1 MYIHTHTAAESSEWL
16 IASHIETDKQSLC
29 LCGCWLI
36 PSARIARPLCSST
49 RRLSACPC
57 IHSTSQRS
65 TGRKRPAGGERV
77 PAVFLRRSVLPTTAR
92 LCMHET
98 KATENVKGVS
108 SLSRQ
113 LRGVAVKGKQ
123 NSFSRCFLLFR
134 RFRRRRSFSHPCALA
149 RSLAARSPPPPPPP
163 PPPWWELLVPHATKK
178 PLAGRARKLCFKTL
192 DFCKTFYE

>member
-1 MYIHTHTAAESSEWL
+1 MLLFTPITRLTQFFIVCVLHTQREKSSPLHMYIHTHTAAESSEWL
-16 IASHIETDKQSLC
+16 IASHIATDKQSLC

-113 LRGVAVKGKQ
+113 LRGGRRKRKTKLIL
-123 NSFSRCFLLFR
+123 SLL
-134 RFRRRRSFSHPCALA
+134 SS
-149 RSLAARSPPPPPPP
+149 
-163 PPPWWELLVPHATKK
+163 V
-178 PLAGRARKLCFKTL
+178 
-192 DFCKTFYE
+192 